1 MSSRAMASQRN
12 KRTTNGV
19 QTSQPPQPQNKTMSS
34 SQRMSQIQGTMPRQ
48 NISTPSRFSNKG
60 SSLTPESYASQPP
73 PQLERNY
80 ERENTRRE
88 LSIPE
93 AFAML
98 NQKVTNIEE
107 ILSDNGVQF
116 ETHTPSVNKDEI
128 IGGIQGELDDTV
140 TNLKFV
146 QEHYHILF
154 SDIAILKTALSEK
167 DEILKNHSDSI
178 LKLEDQIN
186 NYLKTSEDSVDVET
200 QFDNEEKEDEEIE
213 NKEKEDEEIENKE
226 KEDEEIENKEKEDE
240 VEEDVEKTDTQ
251 EEQEVEDKEKE
262 DEEKNIELEV
272 KEK

>member
-12 KRTTNGV
+12 KRTSPFTNGV
-19 QTSQPPQPQNKTMSS
+19 QTSQPPQPQKNTMSS

-48 NISTPSRFSNKG
+48 NTSTPSRFSSNQNH
-60 SSLTPESYASQPP
+60 SLTPESYSSQPP
-73 PQLERNY
+73 PPLERNY
-80 ERENTRRE
+80 ERQNTRRE

-107 ILSDNGVQF
+107 ILSEKGVEF
-116 ETHTPSVNKDEI
+116 ETHTPSVNKDQI
-128 IGGIQGELDDTV
+128 IGNIQRELDDAV

-146 QEHYHILF
+146 QEHYHQLF

-200 QFDNEEKEDEEIE
+200 QFDNEEKGDEEIE
-213 NKEKEDEEIENKE
+213 NKEKEDEA
-226 KEDEEIENKEKEDE
+226 EDEA
-240 VEEDVEKTDTQ
+240 EEDVEKTDTQ
-251 EEQEVEDKEKE
+251 EEKEVEDKEKE

>member
-12 KRTTNGV
+12 KRTSPFTNGV
-19 QTSQPPQPQNKTMSS
+19 QTSQPPQPQKNTMSS

-48 NISTPSRFSNKG
+48 NTASSSRFSSNQN
-60 SSLTPESYASQPP
+60 LSQPP
-73 PQLERNY
+73 PPPLEHNY
-80 ERENTRRE
+80 ERQNTRRE

-107 ILSDNGVQF
+107 ILSEKGVEF
-116 ETHTPSVNKDEI
+116 ETHTPSVNKDQI
-128 IGGIQGELDDTV
+128 IGNIQRELDDAV

-146 QEHYHILF
+146 QEHYHQLF

-200 QFDNEEKEDEEIE
+200 QFDNEEKEDEE
-213 NKEKEDEEIENKE
+213 KKDEEIENKE
-226 KEDEEIENKEKEDE
+226 KEDEAEA
-240 VEEDVEKTDTQ
+240 EEDVEKTDTQ
-251 EEQEVEDKEKE
+251 EEKE

>member
-12 KRTTNGV
+12 KRTSPFTNGV

-48 NISTPSRFSNKG
+48 NTATPSRFSNQG

-73 PQLERNY
+73 PPPLESNY
-80 ERENTRRE
+80 ERENSRRE

-107 ILSDNGVQF
+107 ILSENGVQF
-116 ETHTPSVNKDEI
+116 ETHTPSVNKDQL
-128 IGGIQGELDDTV
+128 IGSIQRELDDTV

-154 SDIAILKTALSEK
+154 SDIANLKTALNEK

-178 LKLEDQIN
+178 LKLEDQVN

-200 QFDNEEKEDEEIE
+200 QFDNEE
-213 NKEKEDEEIENKE
+213 N
-226 KEDEEIENKEKEDE
+226 
-240 VEEDVEKTDTQ
+240 V
-251 EEQEVEDKEKE
+251 
-262 DEEKNIELEV
+262 DEEKVDDEKVDDEKVDEVTNEGEEANEGKEKVDEEKRDEEKSDEEKTEENIEIEV

>member
-1 MSSRAMASQRN
+1 MSSRAMASQKN
-12 KRTTNGV
+12 KRTSPFTNGV
-19 QTSQPPQPQNKTMSS
+19 QTSQPPQPQKNTMSS

-48 NISTPSRFSNKG
+48 NTSTPSRFSSNQN
-60 SSLTPESYASQPP
+60 SSLTPESYSSQLPP
-73 PQLERNY
+73 APLERNY

-107 ILSDNGVQF
+107 ILTDNGVQF
-116 ETHTPSVNKDEI
+116 ETHTPSVNKDQI
-128 IGGIQGELDDTV
+128 IGNIQRELDDAV

-146 QEHYHILF
+146 QEHYHQLF

-178 LKLEDQIN
+178 LKLEDQVN

-200 QFDNEEKEDEEIE
+200 QFDNEKKEDEEKEHEEIE
-213 NKEKEDEEIENKE
+213 NKEKEDEA
-226 KEDEEIENKEKEDE
+226 EEH
-240 VEEDVEKTDTQ
+240 VEKTDTQ

>member
-1 MSSRAMASQRN
+1 MSSRAMASQKN
-12 KRTTNGV
+12 KRTSPFTNGV
-19 QTSQPPQPQNKTMSS
+19 QTSQAPQPQKNTMSS

-48 NISTPSRFSNKG
+48 NTSTPSRFSNQN
-60 SSLTPESYASQPP
+60 SSLTPESYSSQPP
-73 PQLERNY
+73 PPVPSTLERNY

-107 ILSDNGVQF
+107 ILTDNGVQF
-116 ETHTPSVNKDEI
+116 ETHTPSVNKDQI
-128 IGGIQGELDDTV
+128 IGNIQRELDDAV

-146 QEHYHILF
+146 QEHYHQLF

-178 LKLEDQIN
+178 LKLEDQVN

-200 QFDNEEKEDEEIE
+200 QIDNEEKVDDEKVDDEKVDDE
-213 NKEKEDEEIENKE
+213 KVDEVTNEGEEANEGKEK
-226 KEDEEIENKEKEDE
+226 
-240 VEEDVEKTDTQ
+240 V
-251 EEQEVEDKEKE
+251 
-262 DEEKNIELEV
+262 DEEKVDEEKRDEEKTEENIEIEV